1 MKTVKFRIT
10 DEDGQDYLVEEVSD
24 EKEMSKSPIN
34 EKDENTEDILSDY
47 EIASLKKLASHAD
60 ELLKL
65 LKVEEKEHEATED
78 EDIEKEDEDIEE
90 VLKEDIVDT
99 EKETKKD
106 MSDSK
111 ASFGSIVKKSTKDS
125 NIDYNLEIENAWSKR
140 YGGK

>member
-78 EDIEKEDEDIEE
+78 EDLEKEDEDIEE

-99 EKETKKD
+99 EEETKKD

-111 ASFGSIVKKSTKDS
+111 ASFGSIAKKSTKDS